1 MPPFAFPSGGNPGR
15 AGYPHAGSTLRASR
29 NRSHASML
37 PASPS
42 IDSLDLREFDFIE
55 VGKILDQSGAVAVV
69 IKSLVFPSDTIAAS

>member
-1 MPPFAFPSGGNPGR
+1 
-15 AGYPHAGSTLRASR
+15 
-29 NRSHASML
+29 ML

-55 VGKILDQSGAVAVV
+55 VGKILDQSGAVVVV